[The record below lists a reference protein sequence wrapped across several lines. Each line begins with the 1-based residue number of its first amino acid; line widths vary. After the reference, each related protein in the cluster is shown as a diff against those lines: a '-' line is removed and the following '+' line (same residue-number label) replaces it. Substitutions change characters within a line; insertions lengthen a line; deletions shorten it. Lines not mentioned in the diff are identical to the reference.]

1 MELVLSTDL
10 HHNVAQ
16 GRYRSFF
23 GDYLLMMT
31 ASLKLHS
38 GNIANIVTT
47 INYSNMYYAMYRSDN
62 SM

>member
-1 MELVLSTDL
+1 MELVLRTNL

-47 INYSNMYYAMYRSDN
+47 INYSNMYYAM
-62 SM
+62 

>member
-16 GRYRSFF
+16 GRF

-47 INYSNMYYAMYRSDN
+47 INYSNMYYAM
-62 SM
+62 